1 MNSLEKKAFLKVISN
16 LYYKYLVYMAENL
29 NERYLA
35 LAEHVHTQQ
44 QCPVCLKAL
53 ALKMTP

>member
-1 MNSLEKKAFLKVISN
+1 MNSLEKKAFLKVIAN
-16 LYYKYLVYMAENL
+16 LHYTYFAYMAENL
-29 NERYLA
+29 NGSYLA

-53 ALKMTP
+53 ALKMTT

>member
-16 LYYKYLVYMAENL
+16 LHYKYFVYMAENL
-29 NERYLA
+29 SYLA

-44 QCPVCLKAL
+44 QCPVCLNAL
-53 ALKMTP
+53 ALKMAP

>member
-1 MNSLEKKAFLKVISN
+1 
-16 LYYKYLVYMAENL
+16 MAENL

-35 LAEHVHTQQ
+35 LAEHVQTQQ